1 MELWTALILGLAG
14 SLHCAGMCGP
24 LALALPMTGN
34 TTAAFV
40 LGRAA
45 YNLGRITTYVLLGAL
60 FGLIGVTF
68 ALAGLQRWVSLA
80 AGVVILAT
88 FLTSSRIALNT
99 PVTNAV
105 TWLKSQLAKMLQRRT
120 LGSLLL
126 LGLLN
131 GALPCGLVYVACAG
145 AVATGRFLSGIEY
158 MLVFGLGT
166 IPMMLGIGLAGKKL
180 QVAVRLR
187 FQKVI
192 PVCRVAL
199 AALLILRGLS
209 LGIPYLSPDLSHDS
223 NHGPCRACH

>member
-40 LGRAA
+40 LGRVA

-68 ALAGLQRWVSLA
+68 AVAGLQRWVSLA
-80 AGVVILAT
+80 VGVAILAT
-88 FLTSSRIALNT
+88 FVTSSRIAMNT

-105 TWLKSQLAKMLQRRT
+105 AWLKSQLAKMLQRRS
-120 LGSLLL
+120 LGSVLL

-145 AVATGRFLSGIEY
+145 AVASGRFLSGIEY

-180 QVAVRLR
+180 QLAVRLK

-192 PVCRVAL
+192 PLCRVAL

-209 LGIPYLSPDLSHDS
+209 LGIPYLSPDLSHGP
-223 NHGPCRACH
+223 NHGSCPACH

>member
-24 LALALPMTGN
+24 LALALRPTGN
-34 TTAAFV
+34 TTTGFV
-40 LGRAA
+40 LGRLA
-45 YNLGRITTYVLLGAL
+45 YNLGRIITYVLLGAV
-60 FGLIGVTF
+60 FGLIGLTF

-88 FLTSSRIALNT
+88 FLTSSRFAATT
-99 PVTNAV
+99 PLSRSIG
-105 TWLKSQLAKMLQRRT
+105 WLKSQLAKVLQQRT

-145 AVATGRFLSGIEY
+145 AVASGGFLSGVQY

-166 IPMMLGIGLAGKKL
+166 IPMMLSIGLAGKKL
-180 QVAVRLR
+180 HLAIRLK
-187 FQKVI
+187 FQKLI
-192 PVCRVAL
+192 PFCRVAL
-199 AALLILRGLS
+199 AMLLILRGLS
-209 LGIPYLSPDLSHDS
+209 LGIPYLSPDLSHAH
-223 NHGPCRACH
+223 NHGPCPACH

>member
-34 TTAAFV
+34 NTAAFA

-45 YNLGRITTYVLLGAL
+45 YNLGRITTYILLGAL

-120 LGSLLL
+120 FGSLLL

-166 IPMMLGIGLAGKKL
+166 IPIMLGIGLAGKKL

-223 NHGPCRACH
+223 NHGPCHACH

>member
-40 LGRAA
+40 LGRVA

-60 FGLIGVTF
+60 FGLIGLTF
-68 ALAGLQRWVSLA
+68 AVAGLQRWVSLA
-80 AGVVILAT
+80 VGVAILAT
-88 FLTSSRIALNT
+88 FVTSSRIAMNT
-99 PVTNAV
+99 PVTNVVA
-105 TWLKSQLAKMLQRRT
+105 WLKSQLAKMLQRRT

-131 GALPCGLVYVACAG
+131 GVLPCGLVYVACAG
-145 AVATGRFLSGIEY
+145 AVVSGRFLSGVEY

-180 QVAVRLR
+180 QLAVRLK

-192 PVCRVAL
+192 PLCRIAL

-209 LGIPYLSPDLSHDS
+209 LGIPYLSPDLSHGP
-223 NHGPCRACH
+223 NHGTCPACH